1 MSPVPL
7 NVVEAERAQGSLTLT
22 ETDCV
27 QGPLMLSET
36 CTWPGA
42 LYWPNHPT
50 SRSLPKTGSLRV
62 KVYDARRWA
71 GEAAAPWTNWG
82 ETAGVLTVAGA
93 ERAGRAFARWEAVS
107 EYHGVC
113 ARVT

>member
-7 NVVEAERAQGSLTLT
+7 NVIESERTQGPLIGS
-22 ETDCV
+22 ETDCF

-62 KVYDARRWA
+62 KVYDARRSA

-82 ETAGVLTVAGA
+82 ETAGVLTVRGA
-93 ERAGRAFARWEAVS
+93 ERAERSVAGYQASTEDASVA
-107 EYHGVC
+107 
-113 ARVT
+113 

>member
-7 NVVEAERAQGSLTLT
+7 NVVESERAHGPLIGS

-50 SRSLPKTGSLRV
+50 SRSPTRTGSLRV
-62 KVYDARRWA
+62 YVYDARRSA
-71 GEAAAPWTNWG
+71 GEAAVPWTKSG
-82 ETAGVLTVAGA
+82 EAAGVLAVREA
-93 ERAGRAFARWEAVS
+93 ERDEGSFARPNAPPGYPTE
-107 EYHGVC
+107 G
-113 ARVT
+113 

>member
-50 SRSLPKTGSLRV
+50 SRSLLKTGSLRV
-62 KVYDARRWA
+62 RVYDARRSA
-71 GEAAAPWTNWG
+71 GEAAAPWPKGG
-82 ETAGVLTVAGA
+82 ETAGVLAVRGP
-93 ERAGRAFARWEAVS
+93 ERAGRAVARRQASTEAPEVAAGAS
-107 EYHGVC
+107 
-113 ARVT
+113 

>member
-1 MSPVPL
+1 MSPVPPK
-7 NVVEAERAQGSLTLT
+7 VVEAPRDQAPLIGS
-22 ETDCV
+22 ETTCV

-62 KVYDARRWA
+62 KVYDARRSA
-71 GEAAAPWTNWG
+71 GEAAAPWTNSG
-82 ETAGVLTVAGA
+82 ETAGVLTVRGA
-93 ERAGRAFARWEAVS
+93 ERAERSFARSQASTE
-107 EYHGVC
+107 
-113 ARVT
+113 